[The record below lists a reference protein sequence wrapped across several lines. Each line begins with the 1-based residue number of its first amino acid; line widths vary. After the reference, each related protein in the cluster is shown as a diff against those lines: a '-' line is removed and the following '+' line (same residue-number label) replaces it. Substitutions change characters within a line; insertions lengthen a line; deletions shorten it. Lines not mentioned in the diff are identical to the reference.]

1 MDILY
6 CQVKE
11 NLSLWLKV
19 SRSTPGSHHQQG
31 TPIRDPPVSSR
42 GGAGHSNSRM
52 LFQKRSTGSVWLSCG
67 HMVSDGNFQGWI
79 LASSNR
85 SSQQDQ
91 GLKSSDRS
99 GPVPVAIRLLLHL
112 YGAGCSLYIPGSCA
126 LQSHSPD
133 IGLQAGLSPWEALGG
148 GEMGKWG
155 KGDVGAFLS
164 LTLLLIVVLA
174 VAAPCGSGSCRMT
187 LVLTTAALQ
196 GNLAIV
202 PATSAQPH
210 LWALGP
216 APPPFEGLFPGLVAA
231 SCTH

>member
-148 GEMGKWG
+148 GGDGK
-155 KGDVGAFLS
+155 VGQRGCGGLS
-164 LTLLLIVVLA
+164 LPHSSPDCRSGSRCTLWIRVLQDDSRLDDSSPPGQPCYSSSHLRT
-174 VAAPCGSGSCRMT
+174 APSLGSGPS
-187 LVLTTAALQ
+187 
-196 GNLAIV
+196 
-202 PATSAQPH
+202 TSS
-210 LWALGP
+210 
-216 APPPFEGLFPGLVAA
+216 F
-231 SCTH
+231 